1 MERWPMFS
9 PRGDKPEWRI
19 VYDELLVHAEY
30 GQIITYAELAS
41 VLERDAHDRQRLRA
55 PIARARRELGNLRSM
70 WLVAVPNVGYRVIQA
85 NEHVSV
91 ADDHKH
97 RGQRQFTRMLDVSR
111 ATNLSRLTSEEL
123 ECWDNQNR
131 INAFLVTVVR
141 SHESRIRRIEAVLHA
156 DGKM

>member
-1 MERWPMFS
+1 VFES
-9 PRGDKPEWRI
+9 RGDKAEWRL
-19 VYDELLVHAEY
+19 VYEELLVNADY
-30 GQIITYAELAS
+30 GQIITYTELAE
-41 VLERDAHDRQRLRA
+41 VLERDIHDRQRLRA

-97 RGQRQFTRMLDVSR
+97 RGQRQFSRMLDVSR
-111 ATNLSRLTSEEL
+111 ATNLSRLNPEEL
-123 ECWDNQNR
+123 AVWDNQNR

-141 SHESRIRRIEAVLHA
+141 SHESRIRRIEEVLRA

>member
-1 MERWPMFS
+1 VFS
-9 PRGDKPEWRI
+9 PRGDKPEWRL
-19 VYDELLVHAEY
+19 VYEELLANADY
-30 GQIITYAELAS
+30 GHVVTYSELAD
-41 VLERDAHDRQRLRA
+41 VLNRDVKDRQRLRA

-111 ATNLSRLTSEEL
+111 ATNLSRLTPEEL
-123 ECWDNQNR
+123 ACWDNQNR

-141 SHESRIRRIEAVLHA
+141 SHESRIRRIEQVLHA

>member
-1 MERWPMFS
+1 M
-9 PRGDKPEWRI
+9 
-19 VYDELLVHAEY
+19 YDELLSDVDY
-30 GQIITYAELAS
+30 GQIISYADLAS
-41 VLERDAHDRQRLRA
+41 VLGHEMHDRQRLRA
-55 PIARARRELGNLRSM
+55 PIARARRELGNMRSM

-85 NEHVSV
+85 NEHVSI

-111 ATNLSRLTSEEL
+111 ATNLSRLTPEEL
-123 ECWDNQNR
+123 ACWDNQNR

-141 SHESRIRRIEAVLHA
+141 SHESRIRRIEEVLHR

>member
-1 MERWPMFS
+1 VFS
-9 PRGDKPEWRI
+9 PRRDRPEWRI
-19 VYDELLVHAEY
+19 VYDELLSGADY
-30 GQIITYAELAS
+30 GQVITYLQLAE
-41 VLERDAHDRQRLRA
+41 VLERDIHERERLRA

-70 WLVAVPNVGYRVIQA
+70 WLIAVPNVGYRVIQA

-111 ATNLSRLTSEEL
+111 ATNLSRLNPEEL
-123 ECWDNQNR
+123 AVWDNQNR

-141 SHESRIRRIEAVLHA
+141 SHESRIRRIEQVLHA
-156 DGKM
+156 DGKL